1 MKATET
7 NFLKFLKEPKQFV
20 IPIYQRTYSWTL
32 KQCQQ
37 LWHDII
43 RAAEDET
50 ISGHFLGSVVYIERG
65 LYQVTSVP
73 QLLIIDGQQR
83 LTTLSLLLA
92 ALAKALEESG
102 EKLETSRRKIESYFL
117 FNNEEEGDAR
127 YKLLLTQSDKETFI
141 RLIEDREL
149 PDEKSRRIVE
159 NYEYFASQIRKRDI
173 DLNSLY
179 RGISKLIIVDI
190 SLDRDRDNPQLIF
203 ESLNSTGLDLS
214 QADLIRNYV
223 LMGLEP
229 KEQEEIY
236 KNYWYPMEQSFGQAG
251 SNDLFDRFIRDYLT
265 VKSRSGAIPNI
276 RDVYSSFKSYL
287 QKQKNTSIKDIVA
300 DIYRYSKYFVRLA
313 FEKETDPEIKQALAD
328 INTLKVDVAYPF
340 LLEIY
345 EDYNQKLLTREEFI
359 SILRLVECYVF
370 RRAICGL
377 PTQGMNKNFAA
388 LSREIDKDNYLETVK
403 IAFFRKDTYKRFPSD
418 EEFRREFLVKDIYN
432 FRSRNYLLRKLENH
446 DRPKELVNVENYTIE
461 HIMPQNLK
469 LSQEWQAELGENWK
483 EVQATYLHTIGNL
496 TLTEYNS
503 EYGDRPFLEKRNMK
517 GGFADSPLHLNRMLA
532 KLDHW
537 SEREIQN
544 RAEALADIAVKV
556 WSFPSVEIDSKNLN
570 SHETPRSSYEDYL
583 HGENLELFEELR
595 KRILNLDA
603 SVREELKKQYIVYK
617 TTTNFAY
624 IEPKKS
630 RLRLSLNIR
639 AEEINDPKRLCKD
652 VTNVSRWGKGDVE
665 VGLSSLD
672 QIDDVIFLVRQ
683 AFKKHSDEFEDW
695 KLLLLW

>member
-7 NFLKFLKEPKQFV
+7 NCLKFLKEPKQFV

-37 LWHDII
+37 LWHDIVT
-43 RAAEDET
+43 AAEDET
-50 ISGHFLGSVVYIERG
+50 VSGHFIGSVVYIERG

-92 ALAKALEESG
+92 ALGKALEESG

-117 FNNEEEGDAR
+117 FNKEEEGDAR
-127 YKLLLTQSDKETFI
+127 YKLMLTQSDKETFI
-141 RLIEDREL
+141 RLIEEREL
-149 PDEKSRRIVE
+149 PARQSQRIVE
-159 NYEYFASQIRKRDI
+159 NYEYFANQIRKRCI

-179 RGISKLIIVDI
+179 RGISKLIVVDI
-190 SLDRDRDNPQLIF
+190 ALDRDRDNPQLIF

-236 KNYWYPMEQSFGQAG
+236 KNYWYPMEQSFDQGG

-265 VKSRSGAIPNI
+265 VKSRTGAIPNI

-287 QKQKNTSIKDIVA
+287 KNLQEQKDTSIKDIVA

-313 FEKETDPEIKQALAD
+313 FEKETDPEIKQTIAD
-328 INTLKVDVAYPF
+328 INTLKVDVTYPF
-340 LLEIY
+340 LLEVY
-345 EDYNQKLLTREEFI
+345 EDYSQKLLTREEFI
-359 SILRLVECYVF
+359 RILRLVECYVF

-377 PTQGMNKNFAA
+377 PTHGMNKNFAA

-403 IAFFRKDTYKRFPSD
+403 IAFFRKDTYKRFPND
-418 EEFRREFLVKDIYN
+418 EEFCRELVVKDIYN

-461 HIMPQNLK
+461 HIMPQNSK
-469 LSQEWQAELGENWK
+469 LSKEWQAELGENWK

-503 EYGDRPFLEKRNMK
+503 EYGDRPFIEKRDMK
-517 GGFADSPLHLNRMLA
+517 GGLADSPLRLNRMLA

-537 SEREIQN
+537 NETEIKK
-544 RAEALADIAVKV
+544 RAETLADIALKA
-556 WSFPSVEIDSKNLN
+556 WSFPSVELESKNLN

-583 HGENLELFEELR
+583 QGETLELFEGLR

-603 SVREELKKQYIVYK
+603 SVREDLKKRYIVYK
-617 TTTNFAY
+617 TTTNFVY

-630 RLRLSLNIR
+630 RLRLSLNIP
-639 AEEINDPKRLCKD
+639 AEEINDPKILCKD

-672 QIDDVIFLVRQ
+672 QIDDVMFLVRQ
-683 AFKKHSDEFEDW
+683 AFKKHSDEFED
-695 KLLLLW
+695 

>member
-83 LTTLSLLLA
+83 LTTLSVLLA
-92 ALAKALEESG
+92 ALGKALEESG

-117 FNNEEEGDAR
+117 FNNEEEGEAR

-149 PDEKSRRIVE
+149 PDEKSQRIVE
-159 NYEYFASQIRKRDI
+159 NYEYFASQIRKCDI

-190 SLDRDRDNPQLIF
+190 ALDRDRDNPQLIF

-300 DIYRYSKYFVRLA
+300 DIYRYSKYFGRLA
-313 FEKETDPEIKQALAD
+313 FDKETDSEIKQALAD

-340 LLEIY
+340 LLEVY
-345 EDYNQKLLTREEFI
+345 EDYSQNLLTREEFI

-388 LSREIDKDNYLETVK
+388 LSRDIDKDNYLESAK
-403 IAFFRKDTYKRFPSD
+403 LAFFRKDTYKRFPND
-418 EEFRREFLVKDIYN
+418 EEFRREFVVKDIYN

-446 DRPKELVNVENYTIE
+446 DRPKEQVNVENYTIE
-461 HIMPQNLK
+461 HIMPQNSK
-469 LSQEWQAELGENWK
+469 LSQEWRTELGENWK

-503 EYGDRPFLEKRNMK
+503 EYGARPFLEKRNIK
-517 GGFADSPLHLNRMLA
+517 GGFADSPLRLNRMLA

-537 SEREIQN
+537 SEREIKN

-556 WSFPSVEIDSKNLN
+556 WSFPCVEIDSKNPN
-570 SHETPRSSYEDYL
+570 THETPRSSYNDYL
-583 HGENLELFEELR
+583 SGENLDLFQELR

-603 SVREELKKQYIVYK
+603 SVREDLKKQYIVYK
-617 TTTNFAY
+617 ITTNFAY

-630 RLRLSLNIR
+630 RLRLSLNI
-639 AEEINDPKRLCKD
+639 ASEEINDPKGMCKD

-665 VGLSSLD
+665 VGLSSLN
-672 QIDDVIFLVRQ
+672 QIDDVMFLVRQ
-683 AFKKHSDEFEDW
+683 AFNKHSDEFEE
-695 KLLLLW
+695 

>member
-1 MKATET
+1 
-7 NFLKFLKEPKQFV
+7 
-20 IPIYQRTYSWTL
+20 
-32 KQCQQ
+32 
-37 LWHDII
+37 
-43 RAAEDET
+43 
-50 ISGHFLGSVVYIERG
+50 
-65 LYQVTSVP
+65 
-73 QLLIIDGQQR
+73 
-83 LTTLSLLLA
+83 
-92 ALAKALEESG
+92 
-102 EKLETSRRKIESYFL
+102 
-117 FNNEEEGDAR
+117 
-127 YKLLLTQSDKETFI
+127 
-141 RLIEDREL
+141 
-149 PDEKSRRIVE
+149 
-159 NYEYFASQIRKRDI
+159 
-173 DLNSLY
+173 
-179 RGISKLIIVDI
+179 
-190 SLDRDRDNPQLIF
+190 
-203 ESLNSTGLDLS
+203 
-214 QADLIRNYV
+214 
-223 LMGLEP
+223 
-229 KEQEEIY
+229 
-236 KNYWYPMEQSFGQAG
+236 
-251 SNDLFDRFIRDYLT
+251 
-265 VKSRSGAIPNI
+265 
-276 RDVYSSFKSYL
+276 
-287 QKQKNTSIKDIVA
+287 
-300 DIYRYSKYFVRLA
+300 
-313 FEKETDPEIKQALAD
+313 
-328 INTLKVDVAYPF
+328 
-340 LLEIY
+340 
-345 EDYNQKLLTREEFI
+345 
-359 SILRLVECYVF
+359 
-370 RRAICGL
+370 
-377 PTQGMNKNFAA
+377 
-388 LSREIDKDNYLETVK
+388 
-403 IAFFRKDTYKRFPSD
+403 
-418 EEFRREFLVKDIYN
+418 
-432 FRSRNYLLRKLENH
+432 LENH

-603 SVREELKKQYIVYK
+603 SVREDLKKQYIVYK

-683 AFKKHSDEFEDW
+683 AFKKHSDEFED
-695 KLLLLW
+695 

>member
-503 EYGDRPFLEKRNMK
+503 EYGDRPFLEKRNLK

-683 AFKKHSDEFEDW
+683 AFKKHSDEFED
-695 KLLLLW
+695 